1 MKRHQRQ
8 IMSGIVIMAIS
19 YGEDSVS
26 GFMYNEEPIQFFH
39 RRGPLL
45 PADYGKGYRFAA
57 VFPDRD
63 KVLVTQTYNSGST
76 SNSYSY
82 YRSLNFGD
90 TDGQGFS
97 LGGHTALDFS
107 LKGYRQP
114 SHSTRRSANALSPD
128 GVWFLGGG
136 AYSESS
142 YPVELYERVGSSWVK
157 RWTATSFFILGAARF
172 SDDSTLLAAVE
183 RDGTI
188 NLFDLDT
195 LSELTVSAG
204 GGFGASTYSAVAFNP
219 ASSVLAY
226 VCSNGNVVKV
236 YNTSDLS
243 QVTLTG
249 LGTLTP
255 KDCDFSPDG
264 AFLAIAHAP
273 DSYGNTLTLIETTGW
288 TVVNQIV
295 VGSEARCVRWVD
307 NERLLVGTSNRSG
320 TFYAVYLGSSAAVD
334 EIINLPYHFND
345 LLTMELIRYEQ
356 PYKIEGTIEEQLAAD
371 TWRATAYDVET
382 GEFVAQAVTSGTSFT
397 MPREDTRLVSI
408 TVDTYQGEKWTP
420 FTNLS
425 VGDKI
430 IPTSP
435 ADVPYY
441 FEVITAG
448 MTDGTEPVW
457 NTQVGGQTTDG
468 TVVYERVERL
478 IQPVTQSPIRPVP
491 A

>member
-19 YGEDSVS
+19 YGEDTVS
-26 GFMYNEEPIQFFH
+26 GYQYTEEPIQFFH

-45 PADYGKGYRFAA
+45 PADYSKGYRYASVSPVMDQ
-57 VFPDRD
+57 VF
-63 KVLVTQTYNSGST
+63 VTQTFNNSSSIGLCR
-76 SNSYSY
+76 
-82 YRSLNFGD
+82 YRSLTFGD
-90 TDGQGFS
+90 TNAAGFS
-97 LGGHTALDFS
+97 LGVETTVDFTNDT
-107 LKGYRQP
+107 YRQP
-114 SHSTRRSANALSPD
+114 SLLNRRAADALSSDWHWLFYGSPY
-128 GVWFLGGG
+128 G
-136 AYSESS
+136 STSS
-142 YPVELYERVGSSWVK
+142 APCKLYERVGASWVEK
-157 RWTATSFFILGAARF
+157 WSLQDMVFAARF
-172 SDDSTLLAAVE
+172 SEDATLLAVL
-183 RDGTI
+183 RRNGTLYLI
-188 NLFDLDT
+188 DLDT
-195 LSELTVSAG
+195 LSQSTVSAG
-204 GGFGASTYSAVAFNP
+204 GGAGDSVYSALAFNP
-219 ASSVLAY
+219 GNTVLAY
-226 VCSNGNVVKV
+226 VSSSGNIIKCF
-236 YNTSDLS
+236 NTSDLS
-243 QVTLTG
+243 QISITG
-249 LGTLTP
+249 LGTISP
-255 KDCDFSPDG
+255 RDCDFSPDG
-264 AFLAIAHAP
+264 SLLAIAHAVNGP
-273 DSYGNTLTLIETTGW
+273 GQTLTLIETTGW

-320 TFYAVYLGSSAAVD
+320 TFYAVYLGASAAVD

-382 GEFVAQAVTSGTSFT
+382 GEFVAQAVTSGNSFT

-420 FTNLS
+420 FTNLA